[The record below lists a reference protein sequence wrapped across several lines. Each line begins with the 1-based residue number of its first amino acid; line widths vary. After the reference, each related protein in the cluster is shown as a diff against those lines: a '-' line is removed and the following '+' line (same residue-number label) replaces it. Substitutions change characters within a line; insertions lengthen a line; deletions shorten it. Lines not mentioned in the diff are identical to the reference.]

1 MWISEQL
8 YELKKTV
15 WFESHL
21 KIWILNIP
29 GLLIR
34 FKTANSI
41 VSPDRRNV
49 VLSANFV
56 HRTAPLGS
64 DLPELQSDK
73 ISILVPH
80 NTRPAIDQA
89 VRAFLYLYIGM
100 AKKYS
105 HWPVIRVEVESE
117 FPPGA
122 GLGSS
127 AAFSVSLTA
136 ALFKIMTGD
145 DPSSQTISAW
155 AFRCEHLFHGKPSG
169 IDNSI
174 CAYGGAILFQSGEVV
189 EMLSGLRKLPALLV
203 YTNVTRNTKVLVGA
217 VSKLREKV

>member
-1 MWISEQL
+1 MPEVQSE
-8 YELKKTV
+8 TI
-15 WFESHL
+15 SHL
-21 KIWILNIP
+21 VP
-29 GLLIR
+29 Q
-34 FKTANSI
+34 NS
-41 VSPDRRNV
+41 
-49 VLSANFV
+49 
-56 HRTAPLGS
+56 
-64 DLPELQSDK
+64 LPS
-73 ISILVPH
+73 V
-80 NTRPAIDQA
+80 DQA
-89 VRAFLYLYIGM
+89 VKAFLYLYIGM

-105 HWPVIRVEVESE
+105 NWPLICVEVESQ

-136 ALFKIMTGD
+136 ALLKIMTGD

-174 CAYGGAILFQSGEVV
+174 CTYGGAILFQSGEVV
-189 EMLSGLRKLPALLV
+189 EMLSGIRKLPALLV

-217 VSKLREKV
+217 VSRLREKV